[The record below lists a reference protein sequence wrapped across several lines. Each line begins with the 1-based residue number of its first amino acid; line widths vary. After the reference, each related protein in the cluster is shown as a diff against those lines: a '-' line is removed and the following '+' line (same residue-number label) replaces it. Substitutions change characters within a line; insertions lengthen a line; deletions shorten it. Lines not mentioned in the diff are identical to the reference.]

1 MVQIAPSILAADFAN
16 LGNAIRLV
24 ESAGAE
30 VIHVDVMDGH
40 FVPNITMGPPVVAS
54 IRKVTT
60 LPLDVHL
67 MIEDPDAY
75 IQPFV
80 EAGADWIS
88 VHVEACRHLDRTVQL
103 IRSCGAKP
111 GVVLNPATSISTL
124 DETLRLVDFVLV
136 MTVNPGFGGQRFL
149 PYTLEKVQRL
159 RKVIQHKGLSAKIE
173 VDGGIGL
180 ENVADL
186 VKSGANILVVGS
198 QIFGDPDPAA
208 AVRETEDTGRAM
220 RSRSADVGLN
230 LGGFE

>member
-111 GVVLNPATSISTL
+111 GVVLNPATSLSTL

-173 VDGGIGL
+173 VDGGISL
-180 ENVADL
+180 ENVPDL
-186 VKSGANILVVGS
+186 VRSGANILVVGS
-198 QIFGDPDPAA
+198 QIFGAPDPAE
-208 AVRETEDTGRAM
+208 AVRKLKTLAEPCAVDPQTLA
-220 RSRSADVGLN
+220 
-230 LGGFE
+230 

>member
-1 MVQIAPSILAADFAN
+1 MIQIAPSILAADFAN
-16 LGNAIRLV
+16 LGDAIRLA

-80 EAGADWIS
+80 DAGADWIS
-88 VHVEACRHLDRTVQL
+88 VHVEVCPHLDRTLQL
-103 IRSCGAKP
+103 IRALGVKP
-111 GVVLNPATSISTL
+111 GVVLNPATSLSTI
-124 DETLRLVDFVLV
+124 DEALGLVEYVLV
-136 MTVNPGFGGQRFL
+136 MTVNPGFGGQSFL
-149 PYTLEKVQRL
+149 PYTLEKVRRL
-159 RKVIQHKGLSAKIE
+159 RKVIQHKGLSAKIQ
-173 VDGGIGL
+173 VDGGVSL
-180 ENVADL
+180 ENVSEL
-186 VKSGANILVVGS
+186 VKSGASILVVGS

-208 AVRETEDTGRAM
+208 VVRKLKALAE
-220 RSRSADVGLN
+220 RSAVDTQALA
-230 LGGFE
+230 

>member
-1 MVQIAPSILAADFAN
+1 MVQIAPSILAADFAD
-16 LGNAIRLV
+16 LGNAIRLA

-40 FVPNITMGPPVVAS
+40 FVPNITMGPPIVAS
-54 IRKVTT
+54 VRKVTT

-80 EAGADWIS
+80 DAGADWIS
-88 VHVEACRHLDRTVQL
+88 VHVETCPHLDRTLQL
-103 IRSCGAKP
+103 IRSLGARP
-111 GVVLNPATSISTL
+111 GVVLNPATPLSTL
-124 DETLRLVDFVLV
+124 DEALRLVDYVLV

-149 PYTLEKVQRL
+149 PYTLEKVERL
-159 RKVIQHKGLSAKIE
+159 KRVIQHKGLSAKIE
-173 VDGGIGL
+173 VDGGVSL
-180 ENVADL
+180 ENVPDL

-208 AVRETEDTGRAM
+208 AVRKLKAVAE
-220 RSRSADVGLN
+220 RSAVDLQSLV
-230 LGGFE
+230 

>member
-16 LGNAIRLV
+16 LGSAIRLV

-54 IRKVTT
+54 IRKVTS

-75 IQPFV
+75 VQSFIDV
-80 EAGADWIS
+80 GADWVS
-88 VHVEACRHLDRTVQL
+88 VHVETCPHLDRTLQL
-103 IRSCGAKP
+103 IRSLGAKP
-111 GVVLNPATSISTL
+111 GVVLNPATSLSTL
-124 DETLRLVDFVLV
+124 DEVLRIVDHVLV

-173 VDGGIGL
+173 VDGGVGL
-180 ENVADL
+180 ENVPDL

-208 AVRETEDTGRAM
+208 AVKKLKALAEQCAVDPQSLA
-220 RSRSADVGLN
+220 
-230 LGGFE
+230 

>member
-16 LGNAIRLV
+16 LGSAIRLV

-40 FVPNITMGPPVVAS
+40 FVPNITVGPPVVAS
-54 IRKVTT
+54 IRKVTS

-75 IQPFV
+75 VQSFIDV
-80 EAGADWIS
+80 GADWVS
-88 VHVEACRHLDRTVQL
+88 VHVETCPHLDRTLQL
-103 IRSCGAKP
+103 IRSLGAKS
-111 GVVLNPATSISTL
+111 GVVLNPATSLSTL
-124 DETLRLVDFVLV
+124 DEVLRIVDHVLV

-173 VDGGIGL
+173 VDGGVSL
-180 ENVADL
+180 ENVPDL

-208 AVRETEDTGRAM
+208 AVKKLKALAEQCAVDPQSLA
-220 RSRSADVGLN
+220 
-230 LGGFE
+230 

>member
-1 MVQIAPSILAADFAN
+1 MVRIAPSILAADFAN
-16 LGNAIRLV
+16 LGSAIRLV

-54 IRKVTT
+54 IRKVTS

-67 MIEDPDAY
+67 MIEDPDA
-75 IQPFV
+75 FV
-80 EAGADWIS
+80 QSFIDAGADWIS
-88 VHVEACRHLDRTVQL
+88 VHVETCPHLDRTLEL
-103 IRSCGAKP
+103 IRSLGAKP
-111 GVVLNPATSISTL
+111 GVVLNPATSLSTL
-124 DETLRLVDFVLV
+124 DEVLRIVDHILV

-173 VDGGIGL
+173 VDGGVTL

-186 VKSGANILVVGS
+186 VKSGASILVVGS
-198 QIFGDPDPAA
+198 QIFRDPDPAA
-208 AVRETEDTGRAM
+208 VVRQLKAVGE
-220 RSRSADVGLN
+220 RSAASLPGLI
-230 LGGFE
+230 

>member
-24 ESAGAE
+24 ESAGAD

-75 IQPFV
+75 VQPFAD
-80 EAGADWIS
+80 AGADWIS
-88 VHVEACRHLDRTVQL
+88 VHVEACRHLDRTLQL

-111 GVVLNPATSISTL
+111 GVVLNPATSLSTL
-124 DETLRLVDFVLV
+124 DETLRLVDYVLV

-173 VDGGIGL
+173 VDGGISL
-180 ENVADL
+180 ENVPDL
-186 VKSGANILVVGS
+186 VRSGADILVVGS
-198 QIFGDPDPAA
+198 QIFGAPDPAE
-208 AVRETEDTGRAM
+208 AVRKLKALAEPCAVDPQSLA
-220 RSRSADVGLN
+220 
-230 LGGFE
+230 

>member
-16 LGNAIRLV
+16 LGSAIRLV

-54 IRKVTT
+54 IRKVTS

-75 IQPFV
+75 IQPFAD
-80 EAGADWIS
+80 AGADWIS
-88 VHVEACRHLDRTVQL
+88 VHVETCPHLDRTLQL
-103 IRSCGAKP
+103 IRSYGARP
-111 GVVLNPATSISTL
+111 GVVLNPATSLSTL
-124 DETLRLVDFVLV
+124 DEALRLVEYVLI

-159 RKVIQHKGLSAKIE
+159 RKVIQHKGLSARIE
-173 VDGGIGL
+173 VDGGVSL
-180 ENVADL
+180 ENVPDL
-186 VKSGANILVVGS
+186 VRSGANILVVGS

-208 AVRETEDTGRAM
+208 AVKQLKALAERCAVN
-220 RSRSADVGLN
+220 SQSLA
-230 LGGFE
+230 

>member
-16 LGNAIRLV
+16 LGGAIRLV

-54 IRKVTT
+54 IRKVTS

-67 MIEDPDAY
+67 MIDDPDAY

-80 EAGADWIS
+80 DAGADWIS
-88 VHVEACRHLDRTVQL
+88 VHVETCHHLDRTLQL

-111 GVVLNPATSISTL
+111 GVVLNPATSLSTL
-124 DETLRLVDFVLV
+124 DEALRLVEYVLI

-173 VDGGIGL
+173 VDGGVSL
-180 ENVADL
+180 ENVPEL
-186 VKSGANILVVGS
+186 VKSGANILVIGS

-208 AVRETEDTGRAM
+208 AVKKLKALAE
-220 RSRSADVGLN
+220 RSAVDPQSLA
-230 LGGFE
+230 

>member
-1 MVQIAPSILAADFAN
+1 MVQIAPSILAADFAD
-16 LGNAIRLV
+16 LGNGIRLV

-54 IRKVTT
+54 IRKMTS

-75 IQPFV
+75 VQPFV
-80 EAGADWIS
+80 DAGADWIS
-88 VHVEACRHLDRTVQL
+88 VHVETCPHLDRTLQL

-111 GVVLNPATSISTL
+111 GVVLNPATSLSTL
-124 DETLRLVDFVLV
+124 DEALRLVEYVLV
-136 MTVNPGFGGQRFL
+136 MTVNPGFGGQHFL

-159 RKVIQHKGLSAKIE
+159 RKVIQHKGLSARIE
-173 VDGGIGL
+173 VDGGVSL
-180 ENVADL
+180 ENVSDL

-198 QIFGDPDPAA
+198 QIFGDPDPAD
-208 AVRETEDTGRAM
+208 AVRKLKALAE
-220 RSRSADVGLN
+220 RSAVDLH
-230 LGGFE
+230 LLA

>member
-1 MVQIAPSILAADFAN
+1 MIQIAPSILAADFAN
-16 LGNAIRLV
+16 LGDAIRLA

-75 IQPFV
+75 IHPFV
-80 EAGADWIS
+80 DAGADWIS
-88 VHVEACRHLDRTVQL
+88 VHVEACPHLDRTLQL
-103 IRSCGAKP
+103 IRSLGAKP
-111 GVVLNPATSISTL
+111 GVVLNPATSLSTL
-124 DETLRLVDFVLV
+124 DEALRLADYVLV

-159 RKVIQHKGLSAKIE
+159 RKVIQHKELSAKIE
-173 VDGGIGL
+173 VDGGVGPD
-180 ENVADL
+180 NVPDL

-198 QIFGDPDPAA
+198 QIFGEADPAA
-208 AVRETEDTGRAM
+208 AVRELKALAERCAVDPQ
-220 RSRSADVGLN
+220 VLV
-230 LGGFE
+230 

>member
-16 LGNAIRLV
+16 LGGAIRLV

-54 IRKVTT
+54 IRKVTS

-75 IQPFV
+75 IQPFAD
-80 EAGADWIS
+80 AGADWIS
-88 VHVEACRHLDRTVQL
+88 VHVETCPHLDRTLQL
-103 IRSCGAKP
+103 IRSYGARP
-111 GVVLNPATSISTL
+111 GVVLNPATSLSTL
-124 DETLRLVDFVLV
+124 DEALRLVEYVLI

-159 RKVIQHKGLSAKIE
+159 RKVIQHKGLSARIE
-173 VDGGIGL
+173 VDGGVSL
-180 ENVADL
+180 ENVPDL
-186 VKSGANILVVGS
+186 VRSGANILVVGS

-208 AVRETEDTGRAM
+208 AVKQLKALAERCAVN
-220 RSRSADVGLN
+220 SQSLA
-230 LGGFE
+230 

>member
-1 MVQIAPSILAADFAN
+1 MVQIAPSILAADFAD
-16 LGNAIRLV
+16 LGGAIRLV

-40 FVPNITMGPPVVAS
+40 FVPNITIGPPVVAS

-80 EAGADWIS
+80 DAGADWIS
-88 VHVEACRHLDRTVQL
+88 VHVETCPHLDRTLQL
-103 IRSCGAKP
+103 IRSLGAKP
-111 GVVLNPATSISTL
+111 GVVLNPATSLSSL
-124 DETLRLVDFVLV
+124 DEALRIVDYVLV
-136 MTVNPGFGGQRFL
+136 MTVNPGFGGQRFI

-173 VDGGIGL
+173 VDGGVSL
-180 ENVADL
+180 ENVSDL

-198 QIFGDPDPAA
+198 HIFGDPDPAGV
-208 AVRETEDTGRAM
+208 VRNLKARAE
-220 RSRSADVGLN
+220 RSAVDPQSLA
-230 LGGFE
+230 

>member
-1 MVQIAPSILAADFAN
+1 MIQIAPSILAADFAN
-16 LGNAIRLV
+16 LGDAIRLA

-75 IQPFV
+75 VQPFV
-80 EAGADWIS
+80 DAGADWIS
-88 VHVEACRHLDRTVQL
+88 VHVETCPHLDRTLQL
-103 IRSCGAKP
+103 IRSLGAKP
-111 GVVLNPATSISTL
+111 GVVLNPATSLSTV
-124 DETLRLVDFVLV
+124 DEALRLVDYVLV

-159 RKVIQHKGLSAKIE
+159 RKVIQHKGLSVKIE
-173 VDGGIGL
+173 VDGGVSL
-180 ENVADL
+180 ENVSDL
-186 VKSGANILVVGS
+186 VKSGAGILVVGS
-198 QIFGDPDPAA
+198 QIFGDPDPAGVVRKLK
-208 AVRETEDTGRAM
+208 AVAERCAVDPQAL
-220 RSRSADVGLN
+220 A
-230 LGGFE
+230 

>member
-88 VHVEACRHLDRTVQL
+88 VHVEACRHLDRTIQL

-159 RKVIQHKGLSAKIE
+159 RKVIQHKGLSARIE
-173 VDGGIGL
+173 VDGGIGQ

-186 VKSGANILVVGS
+186 VRSGANILVVGS
-198 QIFGDPDPAA
+198 QIFGAPDPAE
-208 AVRETEDTGRAM
+208 AVRKLKTLAEPYAVDPQTLA
-220 RSRSADVGLN
+220 
-230 LGGFE
+230 

>member
-24 ESAGAE
+24 ESAGAD

-54 IRKVTT
+54 IRKVTP

-75 IQPFV
+75 VQPFAD
-80 EAGADWIS
+80 AGADWIS
-88 VHVEACRHLDRTVQL
+88 VHVEACRHLDRTLQL

-111 GVVLNPATSISTL
+111 GVVLNPATSLGTL
-124 DETLRLVDFVLV
+124 DETLRLVDYVLV

-173 VDGGIGL
+173 VDGGISL
-180 ENVADL
+180 ENVPNL
-186 VKSGANILVVGS
+186 VRSGADILVVGS
-198 QIFGDPDPAA
+198 QIFGAPDPAE
-208 AVRETEDTGRAM
+208 AVRKLKALAEPCAVDPQSLA
-220 RSRSADVGLN
+220 
-230 LGGFE
+230 

>member
-111 GVVLNPATSISTL
+111 GVVINPATSISTL

-173 VDGGIGL
+173 VDGGVSL
-180 ENVADL
+180 ENIPDL

-208 AVRETEDTGRAM
+208 SVKKLKALAERCAVDPQSLA
-220 RSRSADVGLN
+220 
-230 LGGFE
+230 

>member
-16 LGNAIRLV
+16 LGGAIRLV

-54 IRKVTT
+54 IRKVTS

-75 IQPFV
+75 IQPFAD
-80 EAGADWIS
+80 AGADWIS
-88 VHVEACRHLDRTVQL
+88 VHVETCPHLDRTLQL
-103 IRSCGAKP
+103 IRSYGARP
-111 GVVLNPATSISTL
+111 GVVLNPATSLSTL
-124 DETLRLVDFVLV
+124 DEALRLVEYVLI

-159 RKVIQHKGLSAKIE
+159 RKVIQHKGLSARIE
-173 VDGGIGL
+173 VDGGVSL
-180 ENVADL
+180 ENVPDL
-186 VKSGANILVVGS
+186 VRSGANILVVGS

-208 AVRETEDTGRAM
+208 AVKQLKALAERCAVDSQSLA
-220 RSRSADVGLN
+220 
-230 LGGFE
+230 

>member
-30 VIHVDVMDGH
+30 IIHVDVMDGH

-75 IQPFV
+75 IQAFA

-88 VHVEACRHLDRTVQL
+88 VHVEACRHLDRTIQF

-111 GVVLNPATSISTL
+111 GVVLNPATSLSTL
-124 DETLRLVDFVLV
+124 DETLRLVDYVLV

-173 VDGGIGL
+173 VDGGISL
-180 ENVADL
+180 ENVPDL
-186 VKSGANILVVGS
+186 VRSGANILVVGS
-198 QIFGDPDPAA
+198 QIFGAPDPAE
-208 AVRETEDTGRAM
+208 AVRKLKTLAEPCAVDPQTLA
-220 RSRSADVGLN
+220 
-230 LGGFE
+230 

>member
-30 VIHVDVMDGH
+30 IIHVDVMDGH

-75 IQPFV
+75 IQSFV

-88 VHVEACRHLDRTVQL
+88 VHVEACRHLDRTIQL

-111 GVVLNPATSISTL
+111 GVVLNPATSLSTL
-124 DETLRLVDFVLV
+124 DETLRLVDYVLV

-173 VDGGIGL
+173 VDGGISL
-180 ENVADL
+180 ENVPDL
-186 VKSGANILVVGS
+186 VRSGANILVVGS
-198 QIFGDPDPAA
+198 QIFGASDPAE
-208 AVRETEDTGRAM
+208 AVRKLKALAEPCAVDPQTLA
-220 RSRSADVGLN
+220 
-230 LGGFE
+230 

>member
-16 LGNAIRLV
+16 LGDAIRLV

-54 IRKVTT
+54 IRKVTS

-80 EAGADWIS
+80 NAGADWIS
-88 VHVEACRHLDRTVQL
+88 VHVETCPHLDRTLEL

-111 GVVLNPATSISTL
+111 GVVLNPATSLSTL
-124 DETLRLVDFVLV
+124 DEALRLVAYVLI

-159 RKVIQHKGLSAKIE
+159 RKVIQHKGLSAKLE
-173 VDGGIGL
+173 VDGGVSL
-180 ENVADL
+180 ENVSDL
-186 VKSGANILVVGS
+186 VKSGANILVIGS

-208 AVRETEDTGRAM
+208 AVKKLKALAE
-220 RSRSADVGLN
+220 RSAVDPQSLA
-230 LGGFE
+230 

>member
-16 LGNAIRLV
+16 LGGAIRLV

-54 IRKVTT
+54 IRKVTS

-80 EAGADWIS
+80 DAGADWIS
-88 VHVEACRHLDRTVQL
+88 VHVETCPHLDRTLQL
-103 IRSCGAKP
+103 IRSCGGKP
-111 GVVLNPATSISTL
+111 GVVLNPATSLSTL
-124 DETLRLVDFVLV
+124 DEALRLVEYVLI

-159 RKVIQHKGLSAKIE
+159 RKVIQHKGLSARIE
-173 VDGGIGL
+173 VDGGVSL
-180 ENVADL
+180 ENVPDL
-186 VKSGANILVVGS
+186 VKSGAQILVVGS
-198 QIFGDPDPAA
+198 QIFGDADPAA
-208 AVRETEDTGRAM
+208 AVKKLKALAE
-220 RSRSADVGLN
+220 RSAVDPQSLA
-230 LGGFE
+230 

>member
-24 ESAGAE
+24 ESAGAD

-75 IQPFV
+75 VQAFAD
-80 EAGADWIS
+80 AGADWIS
-88 VHVEACRHLDRTVQL
+88 VHVEACRHLDRTLQL
-103 IRSCGAKP
+103 IRSCGARP
-111 GVVLNPATSISTL
+111 GVVLNPATSLSTL
-124 DETLRLVDFVLV
+124 DETLRLVDYVLV

-149 PYTLEKVQRL
+149 PYTVEKVQRL

-173 VDGGIGL
+173 VDGGISL
-180 ENVADL
+180 ENLPDL
-186 VKSGANILVVGS
+186 VRSGADILVVGS
-198 QIFGDPDPAA
+198 QIFGAPDPAE
-208 AVRETEDTGRAM
+208 AVRKLKAQAEPCAVDPQSLA
-220 RSRSADVGLN
+220 
-230 LGGFE
+230 

>member
-24 ESAGAE
+24 ESAGAD

-75 IQPFV
+75 VQPFAD
-80 EAGADWIS
+80 AGADWIS
-88 VHVEACRHLDRTVQL
+88 VHVEACRHLDRTLQL

-111 GVVLNPATSISTL
+111 GVVLNPATSLSTL
-124 DETLRLVDFVLV
+124 DETLRLVDYVLV

-159 RKVIQHKGLSAKIE
+159 KKVIQHKGLSAKIE
-173 VDGGIGL
+173 VDGGISL
-180 ENVADL
+180 ENVPDLVRSGADL
-186 VKSGANILVVGS
+186 LVVGS
-198 QIFGDPDPAA
+198 QIFGAPDPAE
-208 AVRETEDTGRAM
+208 AVRKLKAQAEPCAVDPQSLA
-220 RSRSADVGLN
+220 
-230 LGGFE
+230 

>member
-1 MVQIAPSILAADFAN
+1 MVQIAPSILAADFAD
-16 LGNAIRLV
+16 LGGAIRLV

-54 IRKVTT
+54 IRKVTS

-75 IQPFV
+75 IQPFAD
-80 EAGADWIS
+80 AGADWIS
-88 VHVEACRHLDRTVQL
+88 VHVETCPHLDRTLQL

-111 GVVLNPATSISTL
+111 GVVLNPATSLSTL
-124 DETLRLVDFVLV
+124 DEALRLVEYVLI

-173 VDGGIGL
+173 VDGGVSL
-180 ENVADL
+180 ENVPDL
-186 VKSGANILVVGS
+186 VKSGANILVIGS

-208 AVRETEDTGRAM
+208 AVKKLKALAE
-220 RSRSADVGLN
+220 RSAVDPQSLA
-230 LGGFE
+230 

>member
-16 LGNAIRLV
+16 LGGAIRLV

-54 IRKVTT
+54 IRKVTS

-80 EAGADWIS
+80 DAGADWIS
-88 VHVEACRHLDRTVQL
+88 VHVETCPHLDRTLQL
-103 IRSCGAKP
+103 IRSLGAKP
-111 GVVLNPATSISTL
+111 GVVLNPATSLSTL
-124 DETLRLVDFVLV
+124 DEVVRIVDHVLV

-149 PYTLEKVQRL
+149 PYTLEKEQRL

-173 VDGGIGL
+173 VDGGVSL
-180 ENVADL
+180 ENVPDL
-186 VKSGANILVVGS
+186 VKSGAQILVVGS
-198 QIFGDPDPAA
+198 QIFGDSDAAA
-208 AVRETEDTGRAM
+208 AVKKLKALAE
-220 RSRSADVGLN
+220 RSAVDPQL
-230 LGGFE
+230 LA

>member
-16 LGNAIRLV
+16 LGGAIRLV

-54 IRKVTT
+54 IRKVTS

-80 EAGADWIS
+80 DAGADWVS
-88 VHVEACRHLDRTVQL
+88 VHVETCPHLDRTLQL
-103 IRSCGAKP
+103 IRSLGAKP
-111 GVVLNPATSISTL
+111 GVVLNPATSLSTL
-124 DETLRLVDFVLV
+124 DEVLRIVDHVLV

-173 VDGGIGL
+173 VDGGVSL
-180 ENVADL
+180 ENVPDL
-186 VKSGANILVVGS
+186 VKSGAQILVVGS

-208 AVRETEDTGRAM
+208 AVKKLKALAE
-220 RSRSADVGLN
+220 RSAVDPQSLA
-230 LGGFE
+230 

>member
-16 LGNAIRLV
+16 LGSAIRLV
-24 ESAGAE
+24 ESAGAD

-75 IQPFV
+75 VQPFAD
-80 EAGADWIS
+80 AGADWIS
-88 VHVEACRHLDRTVQL
+88 VHVEACRHLDRTLQL

-111 GVVLNPATSISTL
+111 GVVLNPATSLSSL
-124 DETLRLVDFVLV
+124 DETLRLVDYVLV

-149 PYTLEKVQRL
+149 PYALEKVQRL

-173 VDGGIGL
+173 ADGGISL
-180 ENVADL
+180 ENVPDL
-186 VKSGANILVVGS
+186 VRSGANILVVGS
-198 QIFGDPDPAA
+198 QIFGAPDPAD
-208 AVRETEDTGRAM
+208 AVRKLKALAEP
-220 RSRSADVGLN
+220 SAVEPQSLA
-230 LGGFE
+230 

>member
-16 LGNAIRLV
+16 LGGAIRLV

-54 IRKVTT
+54 IRKVTS

-75 IQPFV
+75 IQPFAD
-80 EAGADWIS
+80 AGADWIS
-88 VHVEACRHLDRTVQL
+88 VHVETCPHLDRTLQL

-111 GVVLNPATSISTL
+111 GVVLNPATSLSTL
-124 DETLRLVDFVLV
+124 DEALRLVEYVLI

-159 RKVIQHKGLSAKIE
+159 RKVIQHKGLSARIE
-173 VDGGIGL
+173 VDGGVSL
-180 ENVADL
+180 ENVPDL

-198 QIFGDPDPAA
+198 QIFGDPDPAD
-208 AVRETEDTGRAM
+208 AVRKLKALAERCTVDSQSLA
-220 RSRSADVGLN
+220 
-230 LGGFE
+230 

>member
-1 MVQIAPSILAADFAN
+1 MVQIAPSILAADFAD
-16 LGNAIRLV
+16 LGGAIRLV

-54 IRKVTT
+54 IRKVTS

-67 MIEDPDAY
+67 MIDDPDAY

-80 EAGADWIS
+80 DAGADWIS
-88 VHVEACRHLDRTVQL
+88 VHVETCPHLDRTLQL

-111 GVVLNPATSISTL
+111 GVVLNPATSLSTL
-124 DETLRLVDFVLV
+124 DEALRLVEYVLI

-173 VDGGIGL
+173 VDGGVSL
-180 ENVADL
+180 ENVPDL
-186 VKSGANILVVGS
+186 VKSGANILVIGS

-208 AVRETEDTGRAM
+208 AVKKLKALAE
-220 RSRSADVGLN
+220 RSAVDPQSLA
-230 LGGFE
+230 

>member
-1 MVQIAPSILAADFAN
+1 MVQIAPSILAADFAD
-16 LGNAIRLV
+16 LGGAIRLV

-54 IRKVTT
+54 IRKVTS

-75 IQPFV
+75 IQPFAD
-80 EAGADWIS
+80 AGADWIS
-88 VHVEACRHLDRTVQL
+88 VHVETCPHLDRTLQL

-111 GVVLNPATSISTL
+111 GVVLNPATSLSTL
-124 DETLRLVDFVLV
+124 DEALRLVEYVLI

-159 RKVIQHKGLSAKIE
+159 RKVIQHKALSARIE
-173 VDGGIGL
+173 VDGGVSL
-180 ENVADL
+180 ENVPDL
-186 VKSGANILVVGS
+186 VRSGANILVVGS
-198 QIFGDPDPAA
+198 QVFGDPDPAA
-208 AVRETEDTGRAM
+208 AVKKLKALAERCAVDSHPLA
-220 RSRSADVGLN
+220 
-230 LGGFE
+230 